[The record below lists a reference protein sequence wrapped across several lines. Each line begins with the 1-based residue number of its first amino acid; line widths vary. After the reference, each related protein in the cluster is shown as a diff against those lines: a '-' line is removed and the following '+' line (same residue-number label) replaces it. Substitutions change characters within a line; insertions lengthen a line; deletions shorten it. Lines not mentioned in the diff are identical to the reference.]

1 MSNETEPDDLFE
13 PVSSPWDR
21 AMMPVRYAVV
31 CTLTVLA
38 SAAASPAQ
46 QPSYARDVRPFL
58 AKYCLECHNAKSAKA
73 SLNLET
79 FKGLRAGGDSGTVLV
94 PGSPDKSPLV
104 RLVEGKEEPKMPPKA
119 ARRQPKPAEVAV
131 LRAWIKAG
139 AKDDSTDLK
148 AFIPDV
154 KPRVPTAPAVAAV
167 AYRPD
172 GKSLAAAGYNEVL
185 LLDPATGALT
195 GRLPGQ
201 NGAVTALAYSR
212 DGRLL
217 AVASGVS
224 GVGAEIRLY
233 PVGPDGKPAPRPAH
247 LLAGHTDLVHAL
259 DFSPDG
265 KTLASCG
272 YDKLIKLWDVASG
285 KEVRTLKEHSDSVY
299 AVAFGPDG
307 KLLASAAADRAVK
320 LWDAAS
326 GRLLYTLGEPT
337 DWVYALAWDPRG
349 RRLAAAGADRSI
361 RVWEATATGSKL
373 LHSVFAHEAPVTRL
387 AFSADG
393 SVLYSLAEDRTV
405 KAWDAA
411 RMVERMVYPRQPETA
426 LALAVRPDRSQLA
439 LGRYDGAL
447 VLVAEATGKVQAQ
460 PLPLKPKPP
469 QATKLT
475 PATGVRG
482 KPVRVTVE
490 GAGLDTVTDGALNY
504 PGASVRLLPDG
515 RTATALRAEITF
527 PPTTPAGVYQLTLKS
542 AAGPSAPAPFTV
554 DLFDAVAEQEPNASP
569 GTGQKI
575 TLPATVMGSIDRT
588 GDADFY
594 RFEARAG
601 QQIGVQALTSAVG
614 SKLAPSLRL
623 TDAAGQV
630 LAESDNGTLG
640 YTCVASGTYALGIRD
655 RDFGGGPKMHY
666 RLHIGGVPVVTAIF
680 PLGLRRGTEAAV
692 RVEGVH
698 LGKANVVRV
707 KAPADAAPGTKI
719 PVPVTTPLGPA
730 LNAQSVVVGE
740 FPEVVAGAPR
750 ELSLP
755 TPGTANGR
763 IREPGATDSWRFA
776 AKKGQRL
783 IVEVNA
789 RRLGSALDSYIEILD
804 THGKPVPRA
813 TLRSLARTF
822 VTFRDHD
829 SAGPGIRI
837 EAWGELAV
845 NDYVLV
851 GGELLRIKELPPN
864 PDADCTFFSQ
874 RGRRVGYLDTTPT
887 HHAMGTPMYKVQIHP
902 PGTTFPP
909 NGFPTVTLYYRNDD
923 GGPGYGR
930 DSRLF
935 FDPPADGEYLVRVGD
950 ARGQGGPDY
959 AYRLT
964 VRPPRHDFT
973 VSFSPTA
980 PAVWKGGAVPVSVT
994 ADRADGF
1001 EGEIALRLENV
1012 PPGFS
1017 APRTSI
1023 PAGENSTAFALYAD
1037 PGAKS
1042 PAKLPPL
1049 KLVAEAVIDGKK
1061 VVREASGGLP
1071 RAVEPGDLVTTTA
1084 ESEVTVRPGG
1094 QTRLLVKV
1102 ERRNGFAG
1110 RVPLDV
1116 RGLPHGVRVL
1126 DIGLNGILITERE
1139 SQRVVV
1145 IYAEPW
1151 AQAQE
1156 HPFVVLARREGKGTE
1171 HAAKSVL
1178 LKVAPGR

>member
-1 MSNETEPDDLFE
+1 MKVTRSV
-13 PVSSPWDR
+13 PVS
-21 AMMPVRYAVV
+21 
-31 CTLTVLA
+31 TLVILL
-38 SAAASPAQ
+38 AAATSRAQ

-79 FKGLRAGGDSGTVLV
+79 FKGLTAGGDSGPVLV
-94 PGSPDKSPLV
+94 AGNPDKSPLV
-104 RLVEGKEEPKMPPKA
+104 LLVEGKDKPRMPPKA
-119 ARRQPKPAEVAV
+119 ARRHPRAAEFAI
-131 LRAWIKAG
+131 LRAWVKSG

-148 AFIPDV
+148 AFIPDI

-172 GKSLAAAGYNEVL
+172 GKSVAAAGYNEAL
-185 LLDPATGALT
+185 LIDPTTGALT
-195 GRLPGQ
+195 GRLSGQ
-201 NGAVTALAYSR
+201 NGGVTALAYSR

-224 GVGAEIRLY
+224 GVGGEIRLY
-233 PVGPDGKPAPRPAH
+233 PVSPDGKPAPQPTH
-247 LLAGHTDLVHAL
+247 LLAGHSDLIHAL
-259 DFSPDG
+259 DFSPDC

-272 YDKLIKLWDVASG
+272 YDKLIKLWDVVSG

-299 AVAFGPDG
+299 AVAFSSDG

-320 LWDAAS
+320 LWDAAT

-337 DWVYALAWDPRG
+337 DWVYALAWAPG
-349 RRLAAAGADRSI
+349 SRRLAGAGADRSI
-361 RVWEATATGSKL
+361 RVWEASAEGGKL
-373 LHSVFAHEAPVTRL
+373 LHSVFAHEAPVLRL
-387 AFSADG
+387 AYSADG

-411 RMVERMVYPRQPETA
+411 RMVERTVYPRQPETS

-447 VLVAEATGKVQAQ
+447 VLVEEATGKVQAQ
-460 PLPLKPKPP
+460 PLPAKPEPP
-469 QATKLT
+469 QAKKLT
-475 PATGVRG
+475 PASGVRG
-482 KPVRVTVE
+482 KVARVTVE
-490 GAGLDTVTDGALNY
+490 GSGLDTVSEGSVTYAG
-504 PGASVRLLPDG
+504 SRVRLLSEG
-515 RTATALRAEITF
+515 RTATTLQAEILF
-527 PPTTPAGVYQLTLKS
+527 PATTPAGVYQVTLKG
-542 AAGPSAPAPFTV
+542 AAGQTAPLQFTV
-554 DLFDAVAEQEPNASP
+554 DLFDPVAEQEPNHSP

-575 TLPATVMGSIDRT
+575 TLPATVLGSIDRT
-588 GDADFY
+588 GDVDYF

-601 QQIGVQALTSAVG
+601 QQVGVQVLTSAVG

-623 TDAAGQV
+623 TDAGGQV
-630 LAESDNGTLG
+630 LAESDSGTLG
-640 YTCVASGTYALGIRD
+640 YTCVAAGTYAVGVRD
-655 RDFGGGPKMHY
+655 RDFRGGPGMHY
-666 RLHIGGVPVVTAIF
+666 RLHVGDVPVVTAIF
-680 PLGLRRGTEAAV
+680 PLGLQRGTEAAI

-698 LGKANVVRV
+698 LGEAKSVRIKAS
-707 KAPADAAPGTKI
+707 AEAAPGTKI
-719 PVPVTTPLGPA
+719 PLPVATPLGPA

-740 FPEVVAGAPR
+740 FPETVAAPGKP
-750 ELSLP
+750 LTLP

-763 IREPGATDSWRFA
+763 TGEPGATDSWRFT

-813 TLRSLARTF
+813 TLRSLARTY

-851 GGELLRIKELPPN
+851 GGELLRIRELPPN
-864 PDADCTFFSQ
+864 PDADCEFFSQ
-874 RGRRVGYLDTTPT
+874 NRQRIGYLDTTPT

-902 PGTTFPP
+902 PGTTFPA

-935 FDPPADGEYLVRVGD
+935 FDPPADGEYLVRIGD
-950 ARGQGGPDY
+950 ARSQGGPDH

-973 VSFSPTA
+973 VRFSPTA
-980 PAVWKGGAVPVSVT
+980 PSVWKGGAVPVTVT

-1012 PPGFS
+1012 PPGFA

-1023 PAGENSTAFALYAD
+1023 PAGENSTTFALYAE
-1037 PGAKS
+1037 PGAKD
-1042 PAKLPPL
+1042 PGKLPPL
-1049 KLVAEAVIDGKK
+1049 KLVAEAVIGGRK
-1061 VVREASGGLP
+1061 VVREATGGLP

-1094 QTRLLVKV
+1094 QSRLLVKV
-1102 ERRNGFAG
+1102 ERRNKFAG
-1110 RVPLDV
+1110 RVPVDV

-1139 SQRVVV
+1139 SQREVV

-1151 AQAQE
+1151 AQVQE